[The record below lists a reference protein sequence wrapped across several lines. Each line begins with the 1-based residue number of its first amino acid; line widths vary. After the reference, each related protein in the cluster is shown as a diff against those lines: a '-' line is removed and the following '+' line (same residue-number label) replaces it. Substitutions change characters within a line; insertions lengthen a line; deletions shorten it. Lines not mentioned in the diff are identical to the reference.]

1 MVLFDNLLNSF
12 RRFQAFTVNRMT
24 TSVIEKDDLAFW
36 RVRVLFAVLFT
47 ALIFCTFA
55 IAAAILLVMKEQLWG
70 LAIFDVLG
78 YLVCIFLLFSK
89 RLSYEIRASVTL
101 LMFYIVGLV
110 VISYVG
116 PFSGGPLWL
125 FTFAVLVGVLLG
137 SRSAIVAI
145 ALNGAALTIFALL
158 FWRGQFGETFQ
169 FGITSQGIISAGANF
184 LVLNVIAA
192 MSVSAL
198 VKGLVSS
205 HKKEHFLS
213 KSLEQERIQLIEA
226 KKRLE
231 FEVDERKRA
240 EKSLRKGEQKYRSL
254 YNSIRDAILV
264 ADTERRIIDCNP
276 AFSALFGYALE
287 EIKGQETLTV
297 YASEEEFKRLG
308 ETLKSNIDNPNFLFN
323 VQYRKKSGEV
333 FPGETN
339 VFYLKDD
346 KGAIIGFIGL
356 IRDLTERKVGEEN
369 QRNLRDQL
377 YRAQKMEAMGL
388 LAGGV
393 AHDLNNIL
401 SGVVSYP
408 ELLLMD
414 LPEDSPLKKPIKN
427 IQESGIR
434 AADVVADLLTIAR
447 GVATGKEALNFNTIV
462 REYLTS
468 AEFKKLEKAH
478 AFVDF
483 KAQLDSEL
491 LNMNGSSIHMKKLLM
506 NLVINATE
514 AIERS
519 GTVTISTRNRYLDEP
534 IRGYENVR
542 QGEYAV
548 LSVSDDG
555 SGISTE
561 DIERIFEPF
570 YTKKVMGRSGTGLGL
585 AVVWNTVQDHNGYI
599 NVKSNEKGTL
609 FELYFPVTREEIA
622 EAEEPVD
629 LKDYLGHGEKIL
641 VVDDEERQREIACG
655 MLIKL
660 GYNPEA
666 VSSGE
671 EAIAYVK
678 EHPVDLIVLDMI
690 MPKGINGRETYQEII
705 QVRPGQKAIIAS
717 GFAKTREVDAA
728 QDLGAGKYIKKP
740 YMLEKM
746 GLAIRHELEK

>member
-1 MVLFDNLLNSF
+1 MTLFDNLMSYF
-12 RRFQAFTVNRMT
+12 RRFQAFTMNRMT
-24 TSVIEKDDLAFW
+24 TSTMEQDDLAFW
-36 RVRVLFAVLFT
+36 RLRVLFAILFS

-55 IAAAILLVMKEQLWG
+55 IAAAILLVIKEQLWG
-70 LAIFDVLG
+70 LAILDVLG
-78 YLVCIFLLFSK
+78 YLICIFLLFSK
-89 RLSYEIRASVTL
+89 RLSYASRASITL
-101 LMFYIVGLV
+101 LMFYVVGLV

-137 SRSAIVAI
+137 SRSAVVAVC
-145 ALNGAALTIFALL
+145 LNGVTLTIFAAA
-158 FWRGQFGETFQ
+158 FWPGQFAETSQ
-169 FGITSQGIISAGANF
+169 LNMTSQGIISAGANF

-205 HKKEHFLS
+205 HKKKQLLS
-213 KSLEQERIQLIEA
+213 KSLEQERIHLLEA

-231 FEVDERKRA
+231 LEVDERKRA
-240 EKSLRKGEQKYRSL
+240 EELFRKGEERYRSL

-264 ADTERRIIDCNP
+264 ADTERRIMECNP
-276 AFSALFGYALE
+276 AFTALFGYALE
-287 EIKGQETLTV
+287 EIKGQKTLTV
-297 YASEEEFKRLG
+297 YANEEEFKRLG
-308 ETLKSNIDNPNFLFN
+308 LTLKSNIDNPNFLFN
-323 VQYRKKSGEV
+323 VHYRKKSGEI
-333 FPGETN
+333 FLGETN

-356 IRDLTERKVGEEN
+356 IRDLTERKMGEEI

-377 YRAQKMEAMGL
+377 HRAQKMEAMGL

-414 LPEDSPLKKPIKN
+414 LPEHSPLRKPIKN

-447 GVATGKEALNFNTIV
+447 GVATGKKALNLNTIV
-462 REYLTS
+462 SEYLAS

-483 KAQLDSEL
+483 KTQLDSEL

-506 NLVINATE
+506 NLVINAAE
-514 AIERS
+514 AIERR

-534 IRGYENVR
+534 IRGYEDVR

-555 SGISTE
+555 SGISPE
-561 DIERIFEPF
+561 DIERVFEPF

-599 NVKSNEKGTL
+599 NVKSDEQGTL
-609 FELYFPVTREEIA
+609 FELYFSVTREEIVD
-622 EAEEPVD
+622 AEEPVD
-629 LKDYLGHGEKIL
+629 LRDYLGHGETIL
-641 VVDDEERQREIACG
+641 VVDDPYEARRRFSLGIA
-655 MLIKL
+655 
-660 GYNPEA
+660 N
-666 VSSGE
+666 
-671 EAIAYVK
+671 
-678 EHPVDLIVLDMI
+678 
-690 MPKGINGRETYQEII
+690 
-705 QVRPGQKAIIAS
+705 
-717 GFAKTREVDAA
+717 
-728 QDLGAGKYIKKP
+728 
-740 YMLEKM
+740 
-746 GLAIRHELEK
+746 